1 MYPHDFE
8 MPLNLSEYLYLRE
21 LTLTGVFVSPY
32 AFPRAVQLL
41 PLLDLEPLTATWFPF
56 DQAVEAFA
64 EHMSGRHPKVLI
76 RCNDVDGADA

>member
-1 MYPHDFE
+1 
-8 MPLNLSEYLYLRE
+8 
-21 LTLTGVFVSPY
+21 
-32 AFPRAVQLL
+32 
-41 PLLDLEPLTATWFPF
+41 LLDLEPLTATWFPF